1 MAEPYDMNPCERLT
15 VGTLGE
21 PGNRTFY
28 LQGVQGLESY
38 AVVIE
43 KEQANAL
50 AQALEETLSK
60 LEDDYEL
67 RPARADRVSARD
79 LEMQLPVEERFR
91 VAQLGI
97 GYESTSGLVVIS
109 CEGGGIEDEE
119 MVVRFWITRDQAA
132 ALIRHA
138 RSVIAGGRP
147 VCPLCGQPIDPEGHF
162 CPRQNGHSAH

>member
-1 MAEPYDMNPCERLT
+1 MAEPYDMNPCDRLT

-28 LQGVQGLESY
+28 LQGVYGLESY

-67 RPARADRVSARD
+67 RPARADRVAARD
-79 LEMQLPVEERFR
+79 LEMQLPIEERFR
-91 VAQLGI
+91 VTTLGI
-97 GYESTSGLVVIS
+97 GYESTSGMLVIS
-109 CEGGGIEDEE
+109 CEGGDATEE
-119 MVVRFWITRDQAA
+119 MIVRYWITRDQGA
-132 ALIRHA
+132 ALIRHT

-147 VCPLCGQPIDPEGHF
+147 ICPLCGQAMDPEGHF

>member
-1 MAEPYDMNPCERLT
+1 MAEPYDMNPCDRIT

-38 AVVIE
+38 AVLIE
-43 KEQANAL
+43 KQQATAL
-50 AQALEETLSK
+50 ALALEETLAK

-67 RPARADRVSARD
+67 RPARADRVAARD

-91 VAQLGI
+91 VTSLGI
-97 GYESTSGLVVIS
+97 GYESGSNMVVIS
-109 CEGGGIEDEE
+109 CEGADFED
-119 MVVRFWITRDQAA
+119 VATVRYWITRDQAA
-132 ALIRHA
+132 TLIRHA
-138 RSVIAGGRP
+138 RSIIAGGRP
-147 VCPLCGQPIDPEGHF
+147 ICPLCGQPMDPDGHS

>member
-1 MAEPYDMNPCERLT
+1 MAEPYDMNPCDRIT

-28 LQGVQGLESY
+28 LQGVQGLDSY
-38 AVVIE
+38 TVLIE

-67 RPARADRVSARD
+67 RPARADKVSARD
-79 LEMQLPVEERFR
+79 LEMQLPIEERFR
-91 VAQLGI
+91 VATLGI
-97 GYESTSGLVVIS
+97 GYETGSGLVVIS
-109 CEGGGIEDEE
+109 CEGADLEGD
-119 MVVRFWITRDQAA
+119 VSVRYWITRDQAA
-132 ALIRHA
+132 ALIRHS

-147 VCPLCGQPIDPEGHF
+147 ICPLCGQPMDPEGHF
-162 CPRQNGHSAH
+162 CPRRNGHSAH

>member
-1 MAEPYDMNPCERLT
+1 MAEPYDMNPCDRIT

-28 LQGVQGLESY
+28 LQGVQGLDSY
-38 AVVIE
+38 TVLIE

-67 RPARADRVSARD
+67 RPARADKVSARD
-79 LEMQLPVEERFR
+79 LEMQLPIEERFR
-91 VAQLGI
+91 VATLGI
-97 GYESTSGLVVIS
+97 GYETGSGLVVIS
-109 CEGGGIEDEE
+109 CEGADVEGDAS
-119 MVVRFWITRDQAA
+119 VRYWITRDQAA
-132 ALIRHA
+132 ALIRHC

-147 VCPLCGQPIDPEGHF
+147 ICPLCGQPMDPEGHF
-162 CPRQNGHSAH
+162 CPRRNGHSAH